1 MYREVGDCATA
12 FDKLLRSSVCTA
24 SRKNSS
30 FALASA
36 VALHP
41 IAFLQVHD
49 FAQTLK
55 ECEMQLKQLEIASLG
70 TRTIEIHAPSLS
82 NSSVLNVCCSLLAV
96 FKTAG
101 DTLSR
106 PLPHVYQ
113 ADQQGSAVPIVP
125 PDEMRQEV
133 ASTMGTAVRVHDL
146 SSISQKHVSHGVVE
160 CHVALPLTT
169 NSMSQSSIVHIC
181 MLSGARLRRSARSSV

>member
-1 MYREVGDCATA
+1 MFCEREQFRLLWA
-12 FDKLLRSSVCTA
+12 F
-24 SRKNSS
+24 
-30 FALASA
+30 A
-36 VALHP
+36 VALHIIP
-41 IAFLQVHD
+41 LMQVHD

-55 ECEMQLKQLEIASLG
+55 ECERQLKQLEVASLG
-70 TRTIEIHAPSLS
+70 NANDWDPRSVIVAKSPNHMSLPAT
-82 NSSVLNVCCSLLAV
+82 AV

-133 ASTMGTAVRVHDL
+133 ATSMGTAVRVHDL
-146 SSISQKHVSHGVVE
+146 SSISQKHVSHGAVK
-160 CHVALPLTT
+160 CHVDIPLTT
-169 NSMSQSSIVHIC
+169 NSMSSSSIGHIC
-181 MLSGARLRRSARSSV
+181 LMSGVAQLKPQLDGY